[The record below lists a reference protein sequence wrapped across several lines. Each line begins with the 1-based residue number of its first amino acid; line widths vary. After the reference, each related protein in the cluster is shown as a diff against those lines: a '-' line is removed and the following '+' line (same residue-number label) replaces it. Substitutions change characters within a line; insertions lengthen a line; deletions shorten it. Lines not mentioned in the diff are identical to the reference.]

1 MTPILIII
9 IVCLVLMLI
18 NALEMLNKNEQHI
31 DILINRELDMLE
43 EIGRLEA
50 AQETD
55 LEKLIEK
62 MYKESEDKSDQM
74 VLSRLYY
81 ILENQGITTIEIL
94 KNTRMENFENV
105 PGIGKK
111 SLEMIRRIKSDER

>member
-1 MTPILIII
+1 MIPILVII
-9 IVCLVLMLI
+9 IVCLALMLI
-18 NALEMLNKNEQHI
+18 NAWGTLNKNEQHI

-105 PGIGKK
+105 SGIGKK
-111 SLEMIRRIKSDER
+111 SLEMIRRIKDA